1 MNTEWQ
7 YAWSQPTGKADLK
20 TVETDFLVEEV
31 LGFELD
37 QKGEFVY
44 LWIEKKGV
52 NTDFLAKRL
61 AKAANV
67 SPRQVSYA
75 GAKDRHALTRQ
86 WFCIHS
92 PKQDIDVYGIEDVFL
107 APEMVRVLVQKRHS
121 KKLRTGGH
129 LGNRFVLRLRDL
141 DVDTTEMQQRLEL
154 IERFGVPN
162 YYGEQRFGIQG
173 NNLVN
178 GRKMVLPGRK
188 GTHKL
193 SKTESFWL
201 SAIRSWF
208 FNEALSAFV
217 ADGSW
222 DTLQVGDIAQPR
234 DGSQSFRVKALSL
247 DLIYR
252 HKLGQVSPVLPLI
265 SDGWPMGTASDK
277 AERMKALY
285 KSEEDLLTGLITYD
299 FSRDSRPTRL
309 VPENMAWELLKG
321 NKEPDQLVLQFELP
335 KGAFATSVL
344 RELFVINDRSQERH
358 HENPISE

>member
-1 MNTEWQ
+1 MNTDWH
-7 YAWSQPTGKADLK
+7 YAWGRPTGTADLK
-20 TVETDFLVEEV
+20 TVESDFLVEEI
-31 LGFELD
+31 LGFEPD

-67 SPRQVSYA
+67 SARQVSYA

-92 PKQDIDVYGIEDVFL
+92 PKQDVDVAGIEKVFL
-107 APEMVRVLVQKRHS
+107 APEMVRVLEKKRHS

-129 LGNRFVLRLRDL
+129 LGNRFVLRLRNL
-141 DVDTTEMQQRLEL
+141 DSDIDEMQQRLAL

-193 SKTESFWL
+193 GKTESFWL

-222 DTLQVGDIAQPR
+222 DTLQVGDIAQPQ

-247 DLIYR
+247 DLIHR
-252 HKLGQVSPVLPLI
+252 HKFGQVSPVLPLI
-265 SDGWPMGTASDK
+265 SDGWPMGTTPAR
-277 AERMKALY
+277 AESMAALY
-285 KSEEDLLTGLITYD
+285 AEETALLNGLITYD
-299 FSRDSRPTRL
+299 FARDSRPTRL
-309 VPENMAWELLKG
+309 APENMAWELLKG
-321 NKEPDQLVLQFELP
+321 DKGPDQLVLQFELP
-335 KGAFATSVL
+335 RGAFATSVL